1 MKLFNNMQ
9 KLLIILIVFLL
20 TACATTKNTIPTN
33 NKPDISVKNFVGT
46 CSAPIESYFIKR
58 LGVKVHRHKK
68 CMGVDDLLSLVWS
81 DELTK
86 KNFDGITILAIA
98 YVTHLSRRDLD
109 ATYYIIFLKNDYF
122 MQQNRKTYVSFFK
135 IKRKN
140 KER

>member
-1 MKLFNNMQ
+1 MK
-9 KLLIILIVFLL
+9 KILIAFIVFLL
-20 TACATTKNTIPTN
+20 SACAATTKNTIPIK
-33 NKPDISVKNFVGT
+33 KPEISVKNFIGT
-46 CSAPIESYFIKR
+46 CGTPIESYFIQR
-58 LGVKVHRHKK
+58 LGVRVHRHKK

-109 ATYYIIFLKNDYF
+109 AIYYIIFLKNDYF